1 MPREPQPT
9 DDQRAQLTLQKIID
23 EHPGLAPPTAQGGQ
37 LNDYA
42 PANLPNDP
50 TAQAYYAAHV
60 PPNGSPPAPPQEPA
74 PQPAAQ
80 PQAAPEPAPQL
91 ASQPS
96 GGLIYGKYKS
106 DEEAQR
112 GYWEL
117 VDKLKEMN
125 ARNTSLEAAN
135 LHLQT
140 TMIPQRQVRE
150 QPPQPSQPQFVPVQ
164 FQGDQPV
171 VPVESF
177 RQAGQETAA
186 QVARETVQAMLAPI
200 QQFNAAQARVSTEF
214 PEFQQRQADFAQ
226 WLSKNPDYQE
236 RVARDPEG
244 GLELAYLRYERDSAL
259 RGQATRAQ
267 TTQTAQAQ
275 VDQARQNASAS
286 VSGNAGRRMGDQQS
300 RAALIGQALEY
311 AQKTGD
317 WKPYTRIRMTEAVGE
332 EFLNSLQMTNWG
344 K

>member
-1 MPREPQPT
+1 MPPAPDPADDPQVQQMLKKIV
-9 DDQRAQLTLQKIID
+9 DD
-23 EHPGLAPPTAQGGQ
+23 HPGFGPPAAQGGM

-42 PANLPNDP
+42 PVNLPNDP
-50 TAQAYYAAHV
+50 TAQAYYQAHV
-60 PPNGSPPAPPQEPA
+60 PPNGSPPASPQQPPQEPA
-74 PQPAAQ
+74 QPPAPAPPAAQ
-80 PQAAPEPAPQL
+80 PA

-106 DEEAQR
+106 DDEAQR

-125 ARNTSLEAAN
+125 ARNTALEAAN

-140 TMIPQRQVRE
+140 TMIPQRRE
-150 QPPQPSQPQFVPVQ
+150 RETPPPQQPQFVPVQ

-177 RQAGQETAA
+177 RQAGRDDAA

-214 PEFQQRQADFAQ
+214 PEFQQRQAEFAQ
-226 WLSKNPDYQE
+226 WLSKNPDYQD
-236 RVARDPEG
+236 RVARDPEA
-244 GLELAYLRYERDSAL
+244 GLELAYLRYEREAAI
-259 RGQATRAQ
+259 RGQATRVQA
-267 TTQTAQAQ
+267 TQNAQAQ
-275 VDQARQNASAS
+275 VDQARQAASAS
-286 VSGNAGRRMGDQQS
+286 VSGNTGRRMDEQQS
-300 RAALIGQALEY
+300 RNAAIGQALEY
-311 AQKTGD
+311 AQRTGD
-317 WKPYTRIRMTEAVGE
+317 WKPYTKIRMTEALGE
-332 EFLNSLQMTNWG
+332 DFLNSLQMTNWG